1 MATKRKRKTIKTK
14 ENLFDMLAIN
24 TCRLDD
30 GKVVGHLPREISHAT
45 KYLLDSGAN
54 ITSILSSTHYR
65 KSPLF
70 QGGLEIPCTV
80 KVKLRG
86 NIKGDLLI
94 AKYKEIIEQL
104 YLEPK
109 EEVIVGCF
117 LKKSNV
123 EAENLVNLPPPKR
136 KKKADPKKAN
146 KEKNVESKD
155 IRQFFNKSKEQ
166 NKRPQDKKNIEN
178 NIITIELKFFLRSL
192 K

>member
-30 GKVVGHLPREISHAT
+30 GKVVGHLPREISRAT
-45 KYLLDSGAN
+45 KYLLDRGAN
-54 ITSILSSTHYR
+54 ITAILSSTHYR

-104 YLEPK
+104 SIEPK
-109 EEVIVGCF
+109 EEFIVGCF

-166 NKRPQDKKNIEN
+166 NKRRQDKKNVEN
-178 NIITIELKFFLRSL
+178 NIIIID
-192 K
+192 